1 MAFPEVRPH
10 FVLMPFMAQGHLIP
24 MTDIGRLLAQRGV
37 IVSIFSTPLNAMR
50 IKSVIGRAV
59 EAGLRIRV
67 VLFRFPSEEA
77 GLPQGCECFDM
88 LPSMDLCVNF
98 FKASKM
104 LESSVEQS
112 LKELKP
118 SPTCIISDMC
128 FPWTTRLAR
137 KFSIPRIVFHGFCC
151 FSLLY
156 THVLIISSVFD
167 NVTSDSELVA
177 LPGLPDKIELN
188 KSQVI
193 NFVSPGSNEMKEL
206 QKQMVEA
213 TEEAYGVVVNSF
225 EELEPNY
232 VREYRK
238 AIGINVWCIGPVS
251 LCNKENLDKAE
262 RGRSM
267 SSYGYDQCLKWLDSR
282 EEPDSVMY
290 VCLGSLTRLATSQL
304 IELGLGLELSN
315 RPFIWVLR
323 ETSDEFKK
331 WLVEEKYEERVEGK
345 GFIIHG
351 WAPQVLILSHPS
363 IGGFLTH
370 CGWNSTL
377 EGICR
382 GVPLLTWPTFA
393 EQFINEALVVNVL
406 KTGVKV
412 GVKKPVHFGH
422 EDEVGVL
429 VNRQDISMA
438 VQQLMDDGGED
449 GQLRRKRAK
458 ELSILSKTAMDEGG
472 SSHANLTKL
481 IQDVLE
487 QANLENHSFQ

>member
-1 MAFPEVRPH
+1 MVQPH
-10 FVLMPFMAQGHLIP
+10 FVMIPFMAQGHLIP
-24 MTDIGRLLAQRGV
+24 MTDISRMLAQRGV
-37 IVSIFSTPLNAMR
+37 IVSIFTTPLNAMR
-50 IKSVIGRAV
+50 INSVIGRAV
-59 EAGLRIRV
+59 EAGLRIRIIEI
-67 VLFRFPSEEA
+67 RFPSEEA

-88 LPSMDLCVNF
+88 LPSIDLSVKF
-98 FKASKM
+98 FEASQM
-104 LESSVEQS
+104 LESSVEQN

-151 FSLLY
+151 FALLC
-156 THVLIISSVFD
+156 THLLRSSTIFD
-167 NVTSDSELVA
+167 HVTSDSELVA
-177 LPGLPDKIELN
+177 IPGLPDKIELN
-188 KSQVI
+188 KSQVMR
-193 NFVSPGSNEMKEL
+193 FVSPGAYEIQEF
-206 QKQMVEA
+206 QKQIMEA

-225 EELEPNY
+225 QELEPNY

-238 AIGINVWCIGPVS
+238 AIGLNVWCIGPVS

-262 RGRSM
+262 RGRNRA
-267 SSYGYDQCLKWLDSR
+267 SYGSYDRCLKWLDSW
-282 EEPDSVMY
+282 EKPNSVMY

-345 GFIIHG
+345 GFLIHE

-377 EGICR
+377 EGICL
-382 GVPLLTWPTFA
+382 GVPLLTWPVFA
-393 EQFINEALVVNVL
+393 EQFINEELVVNIL
-406 KTGVKV
+406 KTGIKV
-412 GVKKPVHFGH
+412 GVKKSVYFGH
-422 EDEVGVL
+422 EEEVGVL
-429 VNRQDISMA
+429 VKREDVRMGIQE
-438 VQQLMDDGGED
+438 LMDGE
-449 GQLRRKRAK
+449 LIRKRAK
-458 ELSILSKTAMDEGG
+458 ELSNLARTAMDEGG

-481 IQDVLE
+481 IQDVME
-487 QANLENHSFQ
+487 EANLENHSSSVDLIT